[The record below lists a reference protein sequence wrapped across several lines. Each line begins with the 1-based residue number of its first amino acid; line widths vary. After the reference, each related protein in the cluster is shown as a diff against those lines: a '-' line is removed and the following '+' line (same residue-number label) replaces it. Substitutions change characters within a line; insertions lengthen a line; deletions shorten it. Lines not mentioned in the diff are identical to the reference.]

1 MPAPVYIERFVLLIY
16 MKKRIELRKCL
27 VAVAGILLV
36 GVGVA
41 FNAMA
46 GLGNDPVGIFYDG
59 IRSAMGLNREQ
70 LGMASNVVNV
80 VLTVFLLFTGKRYL
94 NLGTL
99 IYILPY
105 GVCVDLGTFLYGRI
119 FVADTLWC
127 QVLGCITGCLLL
139 YTGVAIF
146 IAMDIGLDPMTG
158 VAMVIRD
165 RLHWDYKKAKWLFDG
180 IMTLLGF
187 VLGGTLGVVT
197 ILSAITAGPV
207 IQYIAEKVTGIK
219 ANR

>member
-1 MPAPVYIERFVLLIY
+1 
-16 MKKRIELRKCL
+16 MKKKIELRKCL
-27 VAVAGILLV
+27 IAVAGILLV

-46 GLGNDPVGIFYDG
+46 QLGNDPVGIFYDG
-59 IRSAMGLNREQ
+59 IRSAMGLQAKQ
-70 LGMASNVVNV
+70 LGMASNVVNI
-80 VLTVFLLFTGKRYL
+80 VLAIFLAFTGRRYL

-105 GVCVDLGTFLYGRI
+105 GFCVDTGTFLYGKI
-119 FVADTLWC
+119 FVADALWC
-127 QVLGCITGCLLL
+127 QILGCVAGCLLL

-158 VAMVIRD
+158 TAMVVRD

-180 IMTLLGF
+180 CMTLLGF
-187 VLGGTLGVVT
+187 LLGGTLGVVT
-197 ILSAITAGPV
+197 ILSAVTAGPA
-207 IQYIAEKVTGIK
+207 IQYIAGKVSGAMK
-219 ANR
+219 

>member
-1 MPAPVYIERFVLLIY
+1 MIY
-16 MKKRIELRKCL
+16 MKKGIEFRKCL
-27 VAVAGILLV
+27 IAVVGILLV
-36 GVGVA
+36 GVGVS

-46 GLGNDPVGIFYDG
+46 QLGNDPVGIFYDG
-59 IRSAMGLNREQ
+59 IRNAMGLNQEQ
-70 LGMASNVVNV
+70 LGLASNVVNV
-80 VLTVFLLFTGKRYL
+80 VLTLFLLFAGRRYL

-105 GVCVDLGTFLYGRI
+105 GLCVDLGTFLYGRI
-119 FVADTLWC
+119 FVADDLWC
-127 QVLGCITGCLLL
+127 RIIACVAGCLLL

-158 VAMVIRD
+158 TAMVVRD
-165 RLHWDYKKAKWLFDG
+165 WLHWDYKKAKWLFDG
-180 IMTLLGF
+180 CMTLLGF

-197 ILSAITAGPV
+197 ILSAITAGPA

-219 ANR
+219 AKK

>member
-1 MPAPVYIERFVLLIY
+1 
-16 MKKRIELRKCL
+16 MKKRIEPGKCL
-27 VAVAGILLV
+27 VAMLGILLV

-46 GLGNDPVGIFYDG
+46 QLGNDPVGIFYDG
-59 IRSAMGLNREQ
+59 MRNAMGLKAEQ
-70 LGMASNVVNV
+70 LGMASNAVNI
-80 VLTVFLLFTGKRYL
+80 VLTVFLAFVGRRYL

-105 GVCVDLGTFLYGRI
+105 GLCVDAGTVLYGKI
-119 FVADTLWC
+119 FISDALWG
-127 QVLGCITGCLLL
+127 QILGCVAGCLLL

-146 IAMDIGLDPMTG
+146 IAVDIGLDPMTG

-180 IMTLLGF
+180 GMTLLGF
-187 VLGGTLGVVT
+187 LLGGTLGVVT
-197 ILSAITAGPV
+197 VLTAITAGPA
-207 IQYIAEKVTGIK
+207 IQYIAGKVSEIIRK
-219 ANR
+219 RPI

>member
-1 MPAPVYIERFVLLIY
+1 

-27 VAVAGILLV
+27 IAVVGILLV
-36 GVGVA
+36 GVGVS

-46 GLGNDPVGIFYDG
+46 QLGNDPVGIFYDG
-59 IRSAMGLNREQ
+59 IRNAMGLNQEQ
-70 LGMASNVVNV
+70 LGLASNVVNV
-80 VLTVFLLFTGKRYL
+80 VLTIFLLFAGRRYL

-105 GVCVDLGTFLYGRI
+105 GSCVDIGTFLYGRI
-119 FVADTLWC
+119 FVADDLWC
-127 QVLGCITGCLLL
+127 RTIACVAGCLLL
-139 YTGVAIF
+139 YIGVAIF

-158 VAMVIRD
+158 TAMVVRD
-165 RLHWDYKKAKWLFDG
+165 WLHWDYKKAKWLFDG
-180 IMTLLGF
+180 CMTLLGF

-197 ILSAITAGPV
+197 ILSAITAGPA

-219 ANR
+219 AKK